1 MTLTTDQH
9 NKPTWMHGGAMLSI
23 WWPVLAFVCYSI
35 FARVQTKFFAG
46 LLVASGM
53 NDAPS
58 LADILFL
65 YRQDLIIFGVILPF
79 LTAFCFVKLRFAVA
93 AALSFIIVLL
103 LQILLYA
110 NLQSWGQV
118 GSFLTLQSVRNAM
131 SFGMTNPEFVGDYL
145 AIDGLVKLAV
155 LLLAS
160 AVVLIAGRFLWK
172 HKTLIRL
179 WGGLGWLSVAG
190 FALVA
195 TFGHSSNMRRAPIAG
210 SFVLNALAALTDSN
224 TSTANPPPTQEL
236 DARYRQ
242 LAEISQPEFRSANFG
257 AQKGSNLII
266 FVMET
271 ASIEFLDTRN
281 GLPDHPALNALKDKM
296 YVGANH
302 FSTFPAS
309 AESNLSILTGA
320 YPPRAIYGTCL
331 IDLPQTGGQIPTA
344 ITQLRRQGYKTALY
358 SPFRGAVPADKVV
371 FEATGFEEIDYGD
384 TRPDIGG
391 PRLPGSGGNDLRTVD
406 WMIKDIGKWAK
417 AKQPFAAA
425 FFPQVGHGPW
435 SPILGKTVKE
445 RGEKLAK
452 MQLDWLGQIIDVL
465 RAEGQL
471 DNSVIVLTGDHG
483 IRTTAE
489 DPKVKAG
496 MINWYSFHVP
506 LMIYA
511 PRADYSAVDLSLPT
525 SHVDIPAELDELY
538 GLPRSQ
544 AAQGLALLHPDRKTR
559 RSFLMAGWY
568 YGANGYRDPSGAVMY
583 SDLLDAVY
591 ARTDTKVEFGTEQL
605 VTGDKQRNEIRD
617 RLAAMTALQEA
628 WISERTCPKP
638 TAAGKTP

>member
-1 MTLTTDQH
+1 
-9 NKPTWMHGGAMLSI
+9 MHGGAMLTI

-35 FARVQTKFFAG
+35 FARVQAKFFAG

-53 NDAPS
+53 NGSPS
-58 LADILFL
+58 LADVLFI
-65 YRQDLIIFGVILPF
+65 YRQDLIIFGAVLPL
-79 LTAFCFVKLRFAVA
+79 LTAFCFVKFRFAIA
-93 AALSFIIVLL
+93 ATLSFALILL

-145 AIDGLVKLAV
+145 SVDGLVKLAV

-160 AVVLIAGRFLWK
+160 AGVLVAGRFLWK
-172 HKTLIRL
+172 RPALIRI
-179 WGGLGWLSVAG
+179 WGALGWLSVG
-190 FALVA
+190 MFALLSA
-195 TFGHSSNMRRAPIAG
+195 YGHSSNMRSAPIAG

-224 TSTANPPPTQEL
+224 TAKTTPPPTNEL
-236 DARYRQ
+236 PARYNK
-242 LAEISQPEFRSANFG
+242 LAAISQDDFRSPNFG
-257 AQKGSNLII
+257 VHKGSNLII
-266 FVMET
+266 FVLET
-271 ASIEFLDTRN
+271 ASIEFLDTRV
-281 GLPDHPALNALKDKM
+281 GLPAHPALDALKDKM

-331 IDLPQTGGQIPTA
+331 IDLPQTRGQVPTA
-344 ITQLRRQGYKTALY
+344 ITQLRKQGYKTALY
-358 SPFRGAVPADKVV
+358 SPFRGQVPADKVV
-371 FEATGFEEIDYGD
+371 FEATGFEDIDYGD
-384 TRPDIGG
+384 TRPDTGG

-406 WMIKDIGKWAK
+406 WLAKDVAGWAK

-435 SPILGKTVKE
+435 SPKLGKTVKE
-445 RGEKLAK
+445 RGAKLAQ
-452 MQLDWLGQIIDVL
+452 MQLDWLGQIVDIL

-471 DNSVIVLTGDHG
+471 DNTVIVLTGDHG

-489 DPKVKAG
+489 DPQVKAG

-506 LMIYA
+506 LLVYA
-511 PRADYSAVDLSLPT
+511 PRADYSGVDPRMQT
-525 SHVDIPAELDELY
+525 SHVDIPAELDDLF
-538 GLPRSQ
+538 GLPRLPS
-544 AAQGLALLHPDRKTR
+544 AQGIALLHPDHAKR

-568 YGANGYRDPSGAVMY
+568 YGANGYRDPNQAVMY

-591 ARTDTKVEFGTEQL
+591 ARPNATVDFGTEQL
-605 VTGDKQRNEIRD
+605 VTDTKSRAEIRG

-638 TAAGKTP
+638 